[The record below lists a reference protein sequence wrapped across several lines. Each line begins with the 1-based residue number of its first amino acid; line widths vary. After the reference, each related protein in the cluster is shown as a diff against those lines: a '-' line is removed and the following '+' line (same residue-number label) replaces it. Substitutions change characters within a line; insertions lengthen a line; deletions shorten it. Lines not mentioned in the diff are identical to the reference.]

1 MVEPTKYTL
10 FCEAATRHAFLA
22 SPVPAAVCMRTWSAR
37 GASATGFAC
46 KRRGA
51 DDKRRYQSWA
61 AGEAIQSETKSA

>member
-22 SPVPAAVCMRTWSAR
+22 SPVPAAVCMQTWSAR

-46 KRRGA
+46 KRRGTG
-51 DDKRRYQSWA
+51 DERGYQSWA

>member
-22 SPVPAAVCMRTWSAR
+22 SAGDERS
-37 GASATGFAC
+37 
-46 KRRGA
+46 
-51 DDKRRYQSWA
+51 YQSWA